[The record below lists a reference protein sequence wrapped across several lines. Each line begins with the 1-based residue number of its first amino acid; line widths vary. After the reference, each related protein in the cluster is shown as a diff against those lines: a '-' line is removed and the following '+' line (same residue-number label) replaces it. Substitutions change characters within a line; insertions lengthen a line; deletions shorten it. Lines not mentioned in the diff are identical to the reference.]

1 MQRPPYLR
9 WAAAGL
15 LLLGALLWDLRSSP
29 TTLHPFLTAGIGKGE
44 SIPAEAVEWRRAP
57 DGLLPMADPALGI
70 AATDLAA
77 GDPVMPSSLTTAPV
91 VPEDWWLVPVTI
103 GTHAR
108 PGDAVLLVI
117 VDPPTSVPGT
127 VITAQSG
134 DRYSTGF
141 RPAAV
146 AVPGDAAPLVAA
158 AAQQGMVVAAVR
170 P

>member
-9 WAAAGL
+9 WAAAAL
-15 LLLGALLWDLRSSP
+15 LLLAALLWDLRSVP
-29 TTLHPFLTAGIGKGE
+29 TTMHPFLTSAVAEGE
-44 SIPAEAVEWRRAP
+44 VIPADGVEWRRVP
-57 DGLLPMADPALGI
+57 EGLLPVADPAQGI
-70 AATDLAA
+70 AATDLDA
-77 GDPVMPSSLTTAPV
+77 GDPIVPSSLTTAPE
-91 VPEDWWLVPVTI
+91 VPNDWWLVPVAI
-103 GTHAR
+103 GQHAR

-127 VITAQSG
+127 VVTAQSG
-134 DRYSTGF
+134 DRYSTDF